1 MGGGQPSNTTTTTV
15 QQLPA
20 WLNNANTF
28 GAQQA
33 QNLYQTG
40 GPAYY
45 PGNTVAPFSPMQ
57 EQYLSGVENLASNGS
72 PVMNTANSQMQ
83 TMLSGAYLNPASN
96 PYLQQTFNDAANAV
110 QQKVGSEFAG
120 SGRNPEASVG
130 VQNDQMNQ
138 LASQIYG
145 GNYQNAMDNLTKVTA
160 YAPAYD
166 SQTWGDLGQLGQA
179 GSQVQQQAGNMQ
191 TANQNLYNYY
201 AQLPWTN
208 LSNYMGQVNSLASG
222 GSASTTQPYMGPSKT
237 QTALGGAATGAAL
250 GSMVAGASSGA
261 IAGPVGMGVGAG
273 LGLLAGYFG

>member
-1 MGGGQPSNTTTTTV
+1 MGSGQPSNTTTTSID
-15 QQLPA
+15 QLPA
-20 WLNNANTF
+20 WLNSANTF

-57 EQYLSGVENLASNGS
+57 EQYLSGAENLASNGS
-72 PVMNTANSQMQ
+72 PAMNSANAFMQ
-83 TMLSGAYLNPASN
+83 NTMSGAYLNPASD

-138 LASQIYG
+138 LANQIYG
-145 GNYQNAMDNLTKVTA
+145 GNYQNEMQNMRQMAA

-166 SQTWGDLGQLGQA
+166 SQTWNDLGQLGNA
-179 GSQVQQQAGNMQ
+179 GSAVQQQAANMQ
-191 TANQNLYNYY
+191 TANQNLYDYY

-222 GSASTTQPYMGPSKT
+222 DSKSTTQPYTGMSKT
-237 QTALGGAATGAAL
+237 QNAIGMGITGASTGFSMGGPYGAAIG
-250 GSMVAGASSGA
+250 G
-261 IAGPVGMGVGAG
+261 G

>member
-33 QNLYQTG
+33 QNLYGTG

-130 VQNDQMNQ
+130 VQNDEMNQ
-138 LASQIYG
+138 LANQIYG
-145 GNYQNAMDNLTKVTA
+145 GNYNNAMDNMTKAAA
-160 YAPAYD
+160 YAPAYNQQAW
-166 SQTWGDLGQLGQA
+166 SDLGQLGGA
-179 GSQVQQQAGNMQ
+179 GTQLQQQAANMMG
-191 TANQNLYNYY
+191 ANQNLYNYY

-222 GSASTTQPYMGPSKT
+222 GSASTTQPYMGPSQT
-237 QTALGGAATGAAL
+237 QNAIGMGLAGASTGAAI
-250 GSMVAGASSGA
+250 GSVVPFIGTGIGALAGGA
-261 IAGPVGMGVGAG
+261 M
-273 LGLLAGYFG
+273 GLLGGYFG

>member
-1 MGGGQPSNTTTTTV
+1 MGGGTPSNTTTTT
-15 QQLPA
+15 QQKLPD
-20 WLNNANTF
+20 WLNSANTY

-33 QNLYQTG
+33 QNLYGTG

-45 PGNTVAPFSPMQ
+45 PGNPVAPFSPMQ

-72 PVMNTANSQMQ
+72 PVMNTANQQMQ
-83 TMLSGAYLNPASN
+83 TTLSGAYLNPASN
-96 PYLQQTFNDAANAV
+96 PYLQDTFNQAANAV

-138 LASQIYG
+138 LANQIYG
-145 GNYQNAMDNLTKVTA
+145 GNYRNAMDNMTKVEA

-166 SQTWGDLGQLGQA
+166 QATWGNLGQLGQA

-237 QTALGGAATGAAL
+237 QSALGGAAAGAAI
-250 GSMVAGASSGA
+250 GTEVMPGWGTAIGAGA
-261 IAGPVGMGVGAG
+261 
-273 LGLLAGYFG
+273 GLLAGYFA

>member
-1 MGGGQPSNTTTTTV
+1 MGGGTPSNTTTTT
-15 QQLPA
+15 QQKLPD
-20 WLNNANTF
+20 WLNNANTY

-33 QNLYQTG
+33 QQLYGTG

-72 PVMNTANSQMQ
+72 PVMNTANQQMQ
-83 TMLSGAYLNPASN
+83 TTLSGAYLNPASN
-96 PYLQQTFNDAANAV
+96 PYLQDTFNSAANAV

-138 LASQIYG
+138 LANQIYG
-145 GNYQNAMDNLTKVTA
+145 GNYQNAMDNMTKVEA

-166 SQTWGDLGQLGQA
+166 QATWGNLGQLGQA

-222 GSASTTQPYMGPSKT
+222 GSASTTQPFTGPSKT
-237 QTALGGAATGAAL
+237 QSALGGAAAGAAI
-250 GSMVAGASSGA
+250 GTEVMPGWGTAIGAGA
-261 IAGPVGMGVGAG
+261 
-273 LGLLAGYFG
+273 GLLAGYFA